1 MVKQEELEQKIIF
14 DEPMK
19 KHTSFKIGG
28 TADYFFK
35 ATTLEELQNIIKFAK
50 IKEWP
55 ITIIGN
61 GSNLLVTDK
70 GIRGLV
76 IKIDINKLKI
86 EKKDKLV
93 KYGDGVIYY
102 KDEYG
107 THRVDLI
114 NKIYE
119 RINESDIFR
128 VDFTNEILTVKFAN
142 TDLKYNINAKF
153 EEIDNIIR
161 LTYSLGEEK
170 KVIEITRKE
179 EL

>member
-1 MVKQEELEQKIIF
+1 M
-14 DEPMK
+14 
-19 KHTSFKIGG
+19 
-28 TADYFFK
+28 
-35 ATTLEELQNIIKFAK
+35 
-50 IKEWP
+50 
-55 ITIIGN
+55 
-61 GSNLLVTDK
+61 
-70 GIRGLV
+70 
-76 IKIDINKLKI
+76 KIDWKLFDDKETII

-93 KYGDGVIYY
+93 KYEDGVIYY

-128 VDFTNEILTVKFAN
+128 VDFTNEILTLKFAN

>member
-1 MVKQEELEQKIIF
+1 MQFYYTI
-14 DEPMK
+14 
-19 KHTSFKIGG
+19 
-28 TADYFFK
+28 
-35 ATTLEELQNIIKFAK
+35 IIKSV
-50 IKEWP
+50 
-55 ITIIGN
+55 IICE
-61 GSNLLVTDK
+61 K
-70 GIRGLV
+70 KRGDYM
-76 IKIDINKLKI
+76 KIDWKLFDDEETII

-93 KYGDGVIYY
+93 KYEDGVIYY

-119 RINESDIFR
+119 RINESDIVR

>member
-1 MVKQEELEQKIIF
+1 MQFYYTI
-14 DEPMK
+14 
-19 KHTSFKIGG
+19 
-28 TADYFFK
+28 
-35 ATTLEELQNIIKFAK
+35 IIKSV
-50 IKEWP
+50 
-55 ITIIGN
+55 IICE
-61 GSNLLVTDK
+61 K
-70 GIRGLV
+70 KRGV
-76 IKIDINKLKI
+76 YMKIDWKLFDDKETII

-93 KYGDGVIYY
+93 KYEDGVVYY

-119 RINESDIFR
+119 KKNESDIFR

>member
-1 MVKQEELEQKIIF
+1 MQFYYTI
-14 DEPMK
+14 
-19 KHTSFKIGG
+19 
-28 TADYFFK
+28 
-35 ATTLEELQNIIKFAK
+35 IIKSV
-50 IKEWP
+50 
-55 ITIIGN
+55 IICE
-61 GSNLLVTDK
+61 K
-70 GIRGLV
+70 KRGDYM
-76 IKIDINKLKI
+76 KIDWKLFDDKETII

-93 KYGDGVIYY
+93 KYDDGVIYY

-107 THRVDLI
+107 TNRVDLI

>member
-1 MVKQEELEQKIIF
+1 MQFYYTI
-14 DEPMK
+14 
-19 KHTSFKIGG
+19 
-28 TADYFFK
+28 
-35 ATTLEELQNIIKFAK
+35 IIKSV
-50 IKEWP
+50 
-55 ITIIGN
+55 IICE
-61 GSNLLVTDK
+61 K
-70 GIRGLV
+70 KRGDYM
-76 IKIDINKLKI
+76 KIDWKLFDDKETII

-93 KYGDGVIYY
+93 KYEDGVIYY

-128 VDFTNEILTVKFAN
+128 VDFTNEILTVKFDNA
-142 TDLKYNINAKF
+142 DLKYNINASF
-153 EEIDNIIR
+153 EELDNIIR

>member
-1 MVKQEELEQKIIF
+1 MKIDWKLFDDEE
-14 DEPMK
+14 
-19 KHTSFKIGG
+19 
-28 TADYFFK
+28 
-35 ATTLEELQNIIKFAK
+35 
-50 IKEWP
+50 
-55 ITIIGN
+55 TII
-61 GSNLLVTDK
+61 D
-70 GIRGLV
+70 
-76 IKIDINKLKI
+76 
-86 EKKDKLV
+86 EKDKLV
-93 KYGDGVIYY
+93 KYEDNVIYY

-128 VDFTNEILTVKFAN
+128 VDFTNEILTVKFSN

>member
-1 MVKQEELEQKIIF
+1 MQFYYTI
-14 DEPMK
+14 
-19 KHTSFKIGG
+19 
-28 TADYFFK
+28 
-35 ATTLEELQNIIKFAK
+35 IIKSV
-50 IKEWP
+50 
-55 ITIIGN
+55 IICE
-61 GSNLLVTDK
+61 K
-70 GIRGLV
+70 KRGDYM
-76 IKIDINKLKI
+76 KIDWKLFDDKETII

-93 KYGDGVIYY
+93 KYEDGVIYY

-153 EEIDNIIR
+153 EEIDINE
-161 LTYSLGEEK
+161 LTDDLK
-170 KVIEITRKE
+170 KLNKVRGLYLK
-179 EL
+179 

>member
-1 MVKQEELEQKIIF
+1 M
-14 DEPMK
+14 
-19 KHTSFKIGG
+19 
-28 TADYFFK
+28 
-35 ATTLEELQNIIKFAK
+35 
-50 IKEWP
+50 
-55 ITIIGN
+55 
-61 GSNLLVTDK
+61 
-70 GIRGLV
+70 
-76 IKIDINKLKI
+76 KIDWKLFDDKETII

-93 KYGDGVIYY
+93 KYEDGVIYY

-142 TDLKYNINAKF
+142 KDLKYNINAKF